1 MARKRP
7 AAAPRPDDGVVA
19 FDHRAAAVVLG
30 AVSGAATPGYP
41 FLASF
46 VVGVVAAIRAAPLRT
61 KEQYFDGYTRP
72 ACRGVFH
79 ATMAGALIVLTCRE
93 QLRPD
98 ADWPHAFLLAMNAA
112 CVAAS
117 AWFHRAAPTRRG
129 HDRRL
134 FVDVVCAGLPMVGML
149 GVFRSGRFERLLS
162 VAFLVALTLA
172 AYAEILLKRDSPLR
186 SVVVVVYFG
195 YVQYA
200 AIAESPPAWAAA
212 QAVVFALCFLC
223 FLYVDARRKR
233 GAAPCCLFYHTEF
246 GWTAHED
253 AHVLLGVAQVL
264 TYYRSLSL
272 HARPGRG
279 EGRGVFF

>member
-1 MARKRP
+1 
-7 AAAPRPDDGVVA
+7 
-19 FDHRAAAVVLG
+19 
-30 AVSGAATPGYP
+30 
-41 FLASF
+41 
-46 VVGVVAAIRAAPLRT
+46 
-61 KEQYFDGYTRP
+61 
-72 ACRGVFH
+72 
-79 ATMAGALIVLTCRE
+79 
-93 QLRPD
+93 
-98 ADWPHAFLLAMNAA
+98 
-112 CVAAS
+112 
-117 AWFHRAAPTRRG
+117 
-129 HDRRL
+129 
-134 FVDVVCAGLPMVGML
+134 
-149 GVFRSGRFERLLS
+149 
-162 VAFLVALTLA
+162 
-172 AYAEILLKRDSPLR
+172 
-186 SVVVVVYFG
+186 VVVVYFG